1 MARRIAVVGSNMT
14 DLVTSIIRMP
24 APGETLE
31 APAFAMGFAAR
42 APIQAVAAARLG
54 AEVMMVTK
62 VGDDVFGQSTIDNL
76 RTTAW
81 ISAMSARWQ
90 DSRAALLQFLSM
102 SQGRIRS

>member
-31 APAFAMGFAAR
+31 APAFAMGFGGKGAN
-42 APIQAVAAARLG
+42 QAVAAARLD
-54 AEVMMVTK
+54 ADVMMVTK

-76 RTTAW
+76 RNNGID
-81 ISAMSARWQ
+81 ISHVGIDRKSVV
-90 DSRAALLQFLSM
+90 
-102 SQGRIRS
+102 